1 MAEHAAPE
9 YATAE
14 GNDYV
19 SHEGTYEGFL
29 HFAFVGTLHVVCVVI
44 ALAIGGTTG
53 SWFVAAGLI
62 IFATVAA
69 VQSILSKSRTSMYVM
84 VVLSSLALA
93 LTAA

>member
-19 SHEGTYEGFL
+19 CHEGTYEGFL
-29 HFAFVGTLHVVCVVI
+29 HFAFVGTMHVVCVVI

-53 SWFVAAGLI
+53 RWFVAAGVI
-62 IFATVAA
+62 IFATIAA
-69 VQSILSKSRTSMYVM
+69 TQSVMSKSRTSMYVM
-84 VVLSSLALA
+84 VVLAGLALA